1 MGDVLATVDLLG
13 LDAEGRPQ
21 RTAAA
26 RALVDTGA
34 SISIISK
41 ELALACGALELPAV
55 AMLEGK
61 MRRGAMLALRPAE
74 PRCAYVALA
83 VVVDDALLER
93 ARVAM
98 ILGHDYLQ
106 KQRVA
111 IYMHEEEGKRGIV
124 GGVSRRKP
132 RGGSPASRG
141 TPTPPRTAARRR

>member
-1 MGDVLATVDLLG
+1 MGDVYSTVDLLG

-21 RTAAA
+21 RTVTT

-34 SISIISK
+34 SVSVVSK
-41 ELALACGALELPAV
+41 ALALACGALELPAV

-61 MRRGAMLALRPAE
+61 MRRGAMLAMRPAE
-74 PRCAYVALA
+74 PRCSYVALA

-93 ARVAM
+93 AHLAM

-132 RGGSPASRG
+132 RASRA
-141 TPTPPRTAARRR
+141 AARRR